1 MCEAFLFLWVY
12 GNKNSVCKNISKQRR
27 SMASGQRW
35 RKGMWLLTF
44 PWMAMPI
51 VSLFILNRRWLK
63 AGVNWSGTELGLS
76 LRWQICL
83 SAWKIG
89 WQISLSGSVSA
100 SLYCTYTV
108 QVMAILGDMGD
119 FFANK
124 KFGEISLWFG
134 FFLSLSTSRPHTD
147 FIGLHIWG

>member
-1 MCEAFLFLWVY
+1 MIVRIFAPSVLAKPLNDAQMCEAFLFLWVY
-12 GNKNSVCKNISKQRR
+12 GNKNSVCKNILKPRR

-44 PWMAMPI
+44 PWMAMPM
-51 VSLFILNRRWLK
+51 VSLFVPNRRWLK
-63 AGVNWSGTELGLS
+63 AGVNWVETELGLI
-76 LRWQICL
+76 LCWQICL
-83 SAWKIG
+83 SAWKRD

-108 QVMAILGDMGD
+108 QVTAILGDMGD

-124 KFGEISLWFG
+124 KFGEISL
-134 FFLSLSTSRPHTD
+134 
-147 FIGLHIWG
+147 

>member
-1 MCEAFLFLWVY
+1 MIVRIFAPSVLAKPLNNAQMCEAFLFLWVY
-12 GNKNSVCKNISKQRR
+12 GNKNSVCKNILKPQR

-108 QVMAILGDMGD
+108 YVTTILGDMGD
-119 FFANK
+119 FFAN
-124 KFGEISLWFG
+124 FICQISLVSF
-134 FFLSLSTSRPHTD
+134 
-147 FIGLHIWG
+147 